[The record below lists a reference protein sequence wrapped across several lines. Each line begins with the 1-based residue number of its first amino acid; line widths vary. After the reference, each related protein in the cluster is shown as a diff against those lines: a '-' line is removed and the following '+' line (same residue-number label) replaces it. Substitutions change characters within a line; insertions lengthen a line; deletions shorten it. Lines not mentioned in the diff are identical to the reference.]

1 LTEVVSAFTRR
12 LKGKSLAPR
21 QTTKAKRRFRH
32 DFRRKF
38 FKLEINA
45 LLIERATDLAEKY
58 ALRGYDAVQLAAA
71 STANEARIAVNAL
84 PLILVSA
91 DNDLNAAATAEGL
104 AVENP
109 NDYLMKLSYKIIIYL
124 AIALGIAHQGFAVYG
139 GKFNL
144 NVLWFIG
151 SGFAMIFAGFLNLAL
166 VRISPT
172 DWLIH
177 ILCIIANLT
186 ITILF
191 VVALLT
197 VLQEPQVFVG
207 ISIFALLTVFS
218 FLQIK

>member
-1 LTEVVSAFTRR
+1 MTEVVSAFTRR

-71 STANEARIAVNAL
+71 LTANEARIAVNAL

-109 NDYLMKLSYKIIIYL
+109 NDYL
-124 AIALGIAHQGFAVYG
+124 
-139 GKFNL
+139 
-144 NVLWFIG
+144 
-151 SGFAMIFAGFLNLAL
+151 
-166 VRISPT
+166 
-172 DWLIH
+172 
-177 ILCIIANLT
+177 
-186 ITILF
+186 
-191 VVALLT
+191 
-197 VLQEPQVFVG
+197 
-207 ISIFALLTVFS
+207 
-218 FLQIK
+218 